1 MIRPVPLG
9 LFVAVLAIG
18 LDQVTKWWILASV
31 MDPPRVIN
39 VTPFFNLVLVWN
51 RGISFGMF
59 SNESMAGVWV
69 LSLLA
74 LIIVGFLLN
83 WLRKAESK
91 RVAVSLGLIIGGA
104 LGNVIDRVVHSAVLD
119 FLDFYIGSIR
129 WPAFNAADSFITVGA
144 ILLIVDSLFSRGSDQ
159 SKIKQQD
166 RQ

>member
-9 LFVAVLAIG
+9 LLVAVLVIG
-18 LDQVTKWWILASV
+18 LDQATKWWILAFV
-31 MDPPRVIN
+31 MDPPRVIS

-59 SNESMAGVWV
+59 SNESSAGVWL
-69 LSLLA
+69 LSFLA
-74 LIIVGFLLN
+74 LIIVGFLIN

-91 RVAVSLGLIIGGA
+91 LVAISLGLIIGGA
-104 LGNVIDRVVHSAVLD
+104 LGNVIDRAVHSAVLD
-119 FLDFYIGSIR
+119 FLDFYIGSVR

-144 ILLIVDSLFSRGSDQ
+144 ILLIVDSLFSRGSNQ
-159 SKIKQQD
+159 SKINLQD

>member
-1 MIRPVPLG
+1 MMRPVPLG
-9 LFVAVLAIG
+9 LLVAVLAIG
-18 LDQVTKWWILASV
+18 VDQVTKWWILASV
-31 MDPPRVIN
+31 MDPPSVIN
-39 VTPFFNLVLVWN
+39 VTPFFNVVLVWN

-59 SNESMAGVWV
+59 SNESMAGVWI

-74 LIIVGFLLN
+74 LIIVGFLFN

-119 FLDFYIGSIR
+119 FLDFYIGSVR

-144 ILLIVDSLFSRGSDQ
+144 ILLIVDSLFSRGPNQ
-159 SKIKQQD
+159 SKIKSQD

>member
-83 WLRKAESK
+83 WLRKAEST

-144 ILLIVDSLFSRGSDQ
+144 ILLIADSLFSRGSDQ
-159 SKIKQQD
+159 SKIELQD
-166 RQ
+166 RK

>member
-39 VTPFFNLVLVWN
+39 VTPFFNVVLVWN

-59 SNESMAGVWV
+59 SNESMAGVLI
-69 LSLLA
+69 LSFLA
-74 LIIVGFLLN
+74 LIIVGFLIN

-91 RVAVSLGLIIGGA
+91 RAAVSLGLIIGGA

-144 ILLIVDSLFSRGSDQ
+144 ILLIADSLFSRGSDQ
-159 SKIKQQD
+159 SKIELQD
-166 RQ
+166 RK

>member
-9 LFVAVLAIG
+9 LLVAVLVIG
-18 LDQVTKWWILASV
+18 LDQATKWWILAFV
-31 MDPPRVIN
+31 MDPPRVIS

-59 SNESMAGVWV
+59 SNESSAGVWL

-74 LIIVGFLLN
+74 LIIVGFLFN

-91 RVAVSLGLIIGGA
+91 RVVISLGLIIGGA
-104 LGNVIDRVVHSAVLD
+104 LGNVIDRAVHSAVLD
-119 FLDFYIGSIR
+119 FLDFYIGSVR

-144 ILLIVDSLFSRGSDQ
+144 ILLIVDSLFSRGPNQ
-159 SKIKQQD
+159 SKIKSQD

>member
-83 WLRKAESK
+83 WLRKAEST

-119 FLDFYIGSIR
+119 FLDFYIGSVR

-159 SKIKQQD
+159 SKIELQD
-166 RQ
+166 RK